1 MTAQAMRVWVLVL
14 FATGLAQTAPQDSS
28 PSAFQSQA
36 KLVLVPFSV
45 ARDKL
50 FVPGLRSSDVKLL
63 EDGFSRSFTVFEGPP
78 TGRQLSLEL
87 LLLFD
92 TTTPARSQRRTRW
105 NREATYKFT
114 AHWDNATSRAILE
127 HAGADAR
134 VSVYHFDQN
143 RMERLC
149 RRTND
154 PQELATAFRGL
165 LSPIS
170 LPGTA
175 GSSTMPLVL
184 PPNGHTLGPGNPIS
198 FSPGWIMEASIATM
212 KDSVTSPDNAM
223 RMLVVFSE
231 GKGGTDTSPE
241 SVAYQATV
249 LGIPVFNVV
258 LDYERPQVPF
268 ASLTR
273 SPEYPLMDYFE
284 SLAESTGGRLF
295 FPSHID
301 DKVIG
306 GILEFVRNQG
316 LPQYIAG
323 FVPESA
329 KPKLHSLEIRLKSK
343 SNGRL
348 IGGKRKA
355 AY

>member
-1 MTAQAMRVWVLVL
+1 LL
-14 FATGLAQTAPQDSS
+14 ATGLAQTAPQGSSS
-28 PSAFQSQA
+28 PAFQSQA

-50 FVPGLRSSDVKLL
+50 FVAGLRSSDIELF
-63 EDGFSRSFTVFEGPP
+63 EDGRSRSFNVFEGPA
-78 TGRQLSLEL
+78 TGRRLPLEL
-87 LLLFD
+87 ALLFD
-92 TTTPARSQRRTRW
+92 TTTPFKSQRRTHW

-114 AHWDNATSRAILE
+114 SRWNDAASRAILE
-127 HAGADAR
+127 HAGADVR
-134 VSVYHFDQN
+134 ISVYHFDQN
-143 RMERLC
+143 QMERLC
-149 RRTND
+149 RSTND
-154 PQELATAFRGL
+154 PQELATAFRRL

-170 LPGTA
+170 

-184 PPNGHTLGPGNPIS
+184 LPNGHALSPNDPIS

-241 SVAYQATV
+241 YLADQARE

-258 LDYERPQVPF
+258 LDYEKPQVPF
-268 ASLTR
+268 ASLAR
-273 SPEYPLMDYFE
+273 SPEDPLMNYFE
-284 SLAESTGGRLF
+284 DLAESTGGHLF

-316 LPQYIAG
+316 LPQYVAG

-329 KPKLHSLEIRLKSK
+329 DPKLHSLEIRLKAK
-343 SNGRL
+343 SNRRL